1 MTASSPYYPLVYR
14 AAPVAMGGK
23 LSFAANANLI
33 GARFDCGRSAGGST
47 GRPCCDASVRFEP
60 VLAVDPACGIRCD
73 GRSAYFRCRG
83 ERDGDPLRKRTFSGR

>member
-23 LSFAANANLI
+23 LSFAANANLM

-60 VLAVDPACGIRCD
+60 IRDLRELSNISQKESEADIRC
-73 GRSAYFRCRG
+73 GCEPFM
-83 ERDGDPLRKRTFSGR
+83 P